1 MRWIGIELP
10 LFLARPLCIHL
21 HLDIRHPF
29 GFCGATKHYRNFH
42 FKGKMDHFWYSGKSR
57 QSPPYGCSPQRR
69 LEAAAAACVYATCQ
83 VRRVNPPLPPGGR
96 QRAHFP
102 TQDSP
107 PRNNG
112 SALFNGG
119 LNPKTFGKGAG
130 IIIEWRCF
138 VDIVSV
144 TTGNTTLKDYW
155 LDNLFSFFNYYSVNR
170 LRCDPFVFL
179 PSKEH

>member
-1 MRWIGIELP
+1 MEFYKIPFFVPCFMRWIGIELP

-107 PRNNG
+107 LVTMVQ
-112 SALFNGG
+112 LF
-119 LNPKTFGKGAG
+119 LMEDLIQKHLGKGR
-130 IIIEWRCF
+130 ELLLSED
-138 VDIVSV
+138 V
-144 TTGNTTLKDYW
+144 L
-155 LDNLFSFFNYYSVNR
+155 
-170 LRCDPFVFL
+170 
-179 PSKEH
+179 